1 MVTQAAHSLSFEGF
15 LNGNAGKGTEREGN
29 AAQLANIFMT
39 SPFRNRSRMHVTRTR
54 EELYGAVRGI
64 RRRKPDVIVLSSG
77 DGGLN
82 FALTPILKEY
92 AGVPDS
98 QLPFI
103 LYLPSGT
110 MRLVGE
116 TLGFN
121 SYEPEELAAKVLAM
135 LASGGRRVFG
145 DKERLPAIGGHVPVE
160 RLYILRIEDEHG
172 NVEYAFIWGSGGPV
186 NFLDLY
192 YEGDR
197 LGKLGA
203 SRVLFETVTD
213 ELVSLLT
220 LTESRQ
226 LLTKPV
232 HGKVTL
238 PEHDPPRMD
247 RTVHTA
253 MFASTVEQL
262 GFGFKGMPL
271 ARSEPGKFMLRSIEL
286 DLFQA
291 VAMAPA
297 LGLGVSVPGVFD
309 AVTDEVRV
317 EWDQPTRTTVD
328 GEMREPRLVHA
339 ITCGPELR
347 FLRP

>member
-1 MVTQAAHSLSFEGF
+1 MGTQQTAHSLTFEGF

-29 AAQLANIFMT
+29 AAHLANLFT
-39 SPFRNRSRMHVTRTR
+39 ASPFRSRMHVTRTR

-92 AGVPDS
+92 ADVPDHD
-98 QLPFI
+98 LPFI

-110 MRLVGE
+110 MRLVGAS
-116 TLGFN
+116 LGLNTFT
-121 SYEPEELAAKVLAM
+121 PEDLAAKVLAM
-135 LASGGRRVFG
+135 LQGGGRRAFG
-145 DKERLPAIGGHVPVE
+145 DKERLAAIGGHAPVV
-160 RLYILRIEDEHG
+160 RSHILRIEDEQG
-172 NVEYAFIWGSGGPV
+172 SVEYGFLWGAGIPV

-192 YEGDR
+192 YEGSQ

-203 SRVLFETVTD
+203 SRVMFETVTD

-220 LTESRQ
+220 LSESQQ

-232 HGKVTL
+232 YGMVTL
-238 PEHDPPRMD
+238 QQPARLLMD
-247 RTVHTA
+247 RTRHTA
-253 MFASTVEQL
+253 IMASTIDQL

-271 ARSEPGKFMLRSIEL
+271 ARSQHGKFMLRSTDL
-286 DLFQA
+286 DFFQLCT
-291 VAMAPA
+291 MAPMLTLA
-297 LGLGVSVPGVFD
+297 IPLPGVFD
-309 AVTDEVRV
+309 AVAGGIVV
-317 EWDQPTRTTVD
+317 NWHQLTRTTVD
-328 GEMREPRLVHA
+328 GEMREPHLKD
-339 ITCGPELR
+339 IISCGPELR